1 MSEEKRNF
9 AVEGSSIGFRGGH
22 YTGLTPVQAAKKAG
36 KALFQR
42 VDKNPHFRRY
52 KNVKSIKVM
61 LRETTRTSTHEEF
74 YYEIHRVEKKN
85 PVKRTI
91 AGVEVEYKFD
101 YHTSAC
107 IKFNHL
113 EHSSSS
119 AASSPA
125 SSSKSN

>member
-1 MSEEKRNF
+1 MSESEVKRNF

-22 YTGLTPVQAAKKAG
+22 YTGTTPAQAAKKAG

-52 KNVKSIKVM
+52 KNAKSVKVM

-74 YYEIHRVEKKN
+74 YYEIFRVEKKN

-107 IKFNHL
+107 TKFNHTV
-113 EHSSSS
+113 HSPS
-119 AASSPA
+119 SSPA
-125 SSSKSN
+125 SSKSD